1 MNGGLRLDW
10 IRDEGYPSRAGSLS
24 VVTWLQ
30 AYMEL
35 LCHRPIPTFAGIAST
50 RRVNLASSKDSCA
63 LGK

>member
-1 MNGGLRLDW
+1 MKDIHQGQ
-10 IRDEGYPSRAGSLS
+10 GSLS